1 MSEINIQT
9 SSEKSFGIVFS
20 SIFLIIALY
29 PLFNSSNYHIWALIV
44 SVVFLLLAYLAP
56 KILILP
62 NKLWFKFG
70 ILLSSIISPVF
81 LSLLYIFLVLPTGII
96 MRLLR
101 KNLLNLK
108 FDKTKKS
115 YWIERKEP
123 LGSMRNQF

>member
-1 MSEINIQT
+1 MSEIKIHPT
-9 SSEKSFGIVFS
+9 SEKSFGIVFS
-20 SIFLIIALY
+20 AIFLIIALY
-29 PLFNSSNYHIWALIV
+29 PIVNSGDIYVWALIV
-44 SVVFLLLAYLAP
+44 SFIFIFLGYLAP

-123 LGSMRNQF
+123 MGSMRNQF